1 VASSAGVWRYTTPAR
16 DIIVNGGFEA
26 EGGWSMPVTPW
37 PAGYSNRVAY
47 DGLRAVRVGI
57 VDGSNAYAYSS
68 ARQEVTIPADAL
80 TATLRVAIY
89 PVSGESV
96 TADQSRVFRL
106 GTWPAFSSGATAG
119 DAQYVLIIDPDSR
132 TILDFFLWDLSNAQ
146 RWQHHAFDLTSYAGE
161 TILLHLGVYNDR
173 MGGWTGMYV
182 DDVSL
187 VVARPAAGEPTYVYL
202 PLVLKSHP

>member
-1 VASSAGVWRYTTPAR
+1 
-16 DIIVNGGFEA
+16 
-26 EGGWSMPVTPW
+26 VTPR
-37 PAGYSNRVAY
+37 PAGYSDRVAY

-80 TATLRVAIY
+80 TATLSVDIY

-96 TADQSRVFRL
+96 TADQRQVFQQGL
-106 GTWPAFSSGATAG
+106 ALDTWPTFSSSVAAG
-119 DAQYVLIIDPDSR
+119 DAQYVLIIDPGTS
-132 TILDFFLWDLSNAQ
+132 TILEALLWDLSNAQ

-161 TILLHLGVYNDR
+161 TILLHLGVRNDGT
-173 MGGWTGMYV
+173 GGWTGMYV

-187 VVARPAAGEPTYVYL
+187 VVARPPAGEPVYVYL
-202 PLVLKSHP
+202 PLVLKSPP